1 MRYIHISSVREDL
14 EKLVNSFK
22 TAFMLKKNRLYIIL
36 VFLFLFSGGAFGQ
49 FIGVG
54 RKKVNA
60 NPINTITYDNPQSFI
75 IGGIKVTGVKFLDPN
90 TLISVSGLSVN
101 DQITIPGEP
110 ISSAIRRLMDQ
121 GILEEVSINVIKIED
136 QKAFLEIDL
145 KERPRLNKLSLTG
158 IKKAEQETLEE
169 SVSENRGKVITESL
183 IKNIQLTIKKHFI
196 KKGYLNTSV
205 QVKQID
211 DTLRVNNA
219 TLIFDIDK
227 REKVKIDNIIVNG
240 IEEMPQWKVLSKLKK
255 TKARAPLRLFS
266 PSKYIPKQ
274 YKEDKTAMVAWLNKK
289 GYRNAQ
295 IESDSIVTNESG
307 NVDIY
312 MNINEGHRFFY
323 RNITWTGNY
332 LHQSDTL
339 ALILGIKKG
348 DLYNPEELDKKI
360 NGIPQNDVSSYYM
373 DDGYLYFSCQ
383 PVEVSVEGDSIDIEM
398 RIFEGK
404 QAVINRIILNG
415 NTKTSDHVVMRE
427 LLTKPGQKFSKTDL
441 IETTQMLS
449 KLGYFDPEKIEPR
462 PVPQADGTV
471 DIEFN
476 VEEKSNDQ
484 IELSGGW
491 GGLQGFV
498 GTFGIVFN
506 NFAVKDML
514 KFGKGYYKPLP
525 KGDGQRFSIRFQA
538 NGGFQNYSMSF
549 TEPWLG
555 GKKPNSFSVSLFHSV
570 QDYAKLLGRYEKLYG
585 SNGGS
590 GFGSPFGGSL
600 GFGGSSRYSGY
611 FKNTGGSITFGKRL
625 NWPDRNFSLSS
636 SLSYQYYDVK
646 NSFLLANFRNGQAHD
661 VSLSANLSRYSLDNT
676 QFTRNGSSLVMS
688 ATFNPPYSAFG
699 QNRSTEDI
707 IWIEG
712 HKWLLDADWYTPIVG
727 KLVFHA
733 KANMGFLGR
742 YSEDVGYSPFG
753 RFVVGGAGQG
763 LQNSQNIGVELI
775 GLRGYDEGIV
785 YEKSLA
791 EQVIDVTGVSNSNG
805 QLSRQGGIIYN
816 KFTAELRYPISLN
829 PQATIYALTFL
840 EAGNSWGSYKDYNPF
855 RLRRTAGV
863 GVRVFMAAFGLLGFD
878 YGYGFDPIPG
888 VTNKGLKNFTFS
900 IGQQIR

>member
-1 MRYIHISSVREDL
+1 L
-14 EKLVNSFK
+14 EKPVNSFK
-22 TAFMLKKNRLYIIL
+22 TAFMLRKIRLNYIL
-36 VFLFLFSGGAFGQ
+36 VLLLLIGSNSFAQ

-54 RKKVNA
+54 SKKANV
-60 NPINTITYDNPQSFI
+60 NPINTISYDNPQEFI
-75 IGGIKVTGVKFLDPN
+75 IGGITVTGIKFLDPN

-101 DQITIPGEP
+101 DQITIPGEA
-110 ISSAIRRLMDQ
+110 ISSAIKRLMDQ
-121 GILEEVSINVIKIED
+121 GIIEEVAINITSIED
-136 QKAFLEIDL
+136 KKAFLEIDL
-145 KERPRLNKLSLTG
+145 KERPRLNKISLTG
-158 IKKAEQETLEE
+158 IKKSEKETVEE
-169 SVSENRGKVITESL
+169 SISENRGKVITEAL
-183 IKNIQLTIKKHFI
+183 VKNIQLTIKKFYI
-196 KKGYLNTSV
+196 KKGFLNTAV
-205 QVKQID
+205 QVQQID

-219 TLIFDIDK
+219 TLVFNIDK
-227 REKVKIDNIIVNG
+227 KEKVKIDNIYVTG
-240 IEEMPQWKVLSKLKK
+240 VEEVPEWKMLSKLKK
-255 TKARAPLRLFS
+255 TKERAPLRLFS
-266 PSKYIPKQ
+266 PSKYIPKL
-274 YKEDKTAMVAWLNKK
+274 YKEDKVSMVAWLNKR

-295 IESDSIVTNESG
+295 VESDSVVANENV

-312 MNINEGHRFFY
+312 LNINEGHRFFY

-339 ALILGIKKG
+339 AMILGIKRG
-348 DLYNPEELDKKI
+348 DLYNPVDLEKKI
-360 NGIPQNDVSSYYM
+360 NGIPQNDVSSFYM

-383 PVEVSVEGDSIDIEM
+383 PVEIAVEGDSIDIEM

-404 QAVINRIILNG
+404 QAIINRIILNG

-471 DIEFN
+471 DIEYN

-506 NFAVKDML
+506 NFAIKDVL

-525 KGDGQRFSIRFQA
+525 KGDGQSFAIRFQA
-538 NGGFQNYSMSF
+538 NGGFQNYSLSF

-555 GKKPNSFSVSLFHSV
+555 GKKPNSFSVSVFHSV
-570 QDYAKLLGRYEKLYG
+570 QDYGKLQSRYEKLYG
-585 SNGGS
+585 GSSLGNPFSGGL
-590 GFGSPFGGSL
+590 GFGSSL
-600 GFGGSSRYSGY
+600 YSGY
-611 FKNTGGSITFGKRL
+611 FKNTGGSVTFGKRL
-625 NWPDRNFSLSS
+625 NWPDRNFSFSS
-636 SLSYQYYDVK
+636 GLSYQYYDVK

-661 VSLSANLSRYSLDNT
+661 VSLSANLSRYSLDNP
-676 QFTRNGSSLVMS
+676 QFTRIGSSIVLN
-688 ATFNPPYSAFG
+688 ATFNPPYSLFG
-699 QNRSTEDI
+699 QNNTNKSVT
-707 IWIEG
+707 WIEG
-712 HKWLLDADWYTPIVG
+712 HKWMMDADWYSPVLG

-742 YSEDVGYSPFG
+742 YSESVGYSPFG
-753 RFVVGGAGQG
+753 RFVLGGAGMG
-763 LQNSQNIGVELI
+763 LQNTQNIGVELI

-785 YEKSLA
+785 HEKSIA
-791 EQVIDVTGVSNSNG
+791 EQVADVDGTSSSNG

-816 KFTAELRYPISLN
+816 KFTAELRYPVSLN
-829 PQATIYALTFL
+829 PQATIYALSFL

-855 RLRRTAGV
+855 KLRRSAGV

-888 VTNKGLKNFTFS
+888 VSNKGLKNFTFS